1 MNWNEISSPTITFER
16 ASVLFGPSPEKN
28 CPNILEL
35 MRQGQ
40 SKDNIRKSTGY
51 TIGLIEGS
59 LTIDPGEMFVV
70 MGLSGSGKSTLLR
83 LINRL
88 ITPTMGTTRV
98 GQIDVAA
105 LNQGDLLAFR
115 RQNVSMVF
123 QSFGLLPHRNVTDNI
138 AFPLRVQGY
147 ARSSARARAA
157 GWIERVGLVGYGN
170 AMPSELSSGM
180 QQRVGLARALVTGA
194 PILLMDEPFG
204 ALDPLTRRAM
214 QQELKA
220 LQRDLGK
227 TVVLI
232 THDPMEAFNLA
243 DRIALLREGQLVQL
257 AAPEVMAAAPADEE
271 VSAFVSAARD
281 LP

>member
-1 MNWNEISSPTITFER
+1 MTPADASPPIVLR
-16 ASVLFGPSPEKN
+16 DVGVLFGTAAERHWSNIEK
-28 CPNILEL
+28 L
-35 MRQGQ
+35 MKQGQ
-40 SKDNIRKSTGY
+40 DKDAIRETTGF
-51 TIGLIEGS
+51 TVGLADIS
-59 LTIDPGEMFVV
+59 LSIDPGEMFVV

-83 LINRL
+83 LINHL
-88 ITPTMGTTRV
+88 VAPTVGTVLVGDTDITALSEA
-98 GQIDVAA
+98 DV
-105 LNQGDLLAFR
+105 LAFR
-115 RQNVSMVF
+115 RHTVSMVF
-123 QSFGLLPHRNVTDNI
+123 QHFGLLPHRNVTDNV

-147 ARSSARARAA
+147 AEAEARARAVA
-157 GWIERVGLVGYGN
+157 WIERVGLDGYEG
-170 AMPSELSSGM
+170 AMPNELSSGM

-214 QQELKA
+214 QLELKA

-232 THDPMEAFNLA
+232 THDPMEAFTLA

-257 AAPEVMAAAPADEE
+257 ASPAEMAAAPADEQ
-271 VSAFVSAARD
+271 VSAFVSAAKP